1 MTGILTDLKVKRRLF
16 FSKGLFI
23 CLSLIRFMAML
34 FFYRFYFKRIN
45 SLQIILLIGL
55 NFILFNPTSNFCFN
69 NYIHF
74 HFISIQI
81 HLTGSSFL
89 KQSIMKNAFKEDS
102 DRYRVTKTTMTSTS
116 IQPSV
121 VVYQYLCVKESGMS
135 INQPSDL
142 PKKFK

>member
-16 FSKGLFI
+16 FSIGLFI

-81 HLTGSSFL
+81 HLTCSSFL
-89 KQSIMKNAFKEDS
+89 KQSIMNS

-135 INQPSDL
+135 INKPSDL

>member
-1 MTGILTDLKVKRRLF
+1 MAGILTDLKVKRRLF

-45 SLQIILLIGL
+45 RLQISLLIGL

-81 HLTGSSFL
+81 HLTCSSFL
-89 KQSIMKNAFKEDS
+89 KQSIMKNAFKERFRQIQSHQNHHDLNQ
-102 DRYRVTKTTMTSTS
+102 YST
-116 IQPSV
+116 ICCCLPV
-121 VVYQYLCVKESGMS
+121 CVKESGMS

-142 PKKFK
+142 PKNFK